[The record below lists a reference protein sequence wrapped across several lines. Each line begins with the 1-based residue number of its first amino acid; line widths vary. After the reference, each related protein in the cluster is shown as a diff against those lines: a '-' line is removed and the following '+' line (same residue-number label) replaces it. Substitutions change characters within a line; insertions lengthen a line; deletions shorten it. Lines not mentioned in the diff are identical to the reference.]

1 MKRPRIAA
9 IALCMAC
16 IVAFEPAAALAYSAI
31 PLRAQPAAPLAL
43 TGVVL
48 EHDGKTRV
56 PNQRLR
62 LRNIDTG
69 STVGDA
75 TSDKDGAFSFP
86 VTTPG
91 NYVVEAV
98 SSGGV
103 LAASSP
109 ISSTVSPFAR
119 NVILPSKKPVA
130 IIFTAKGAAV
140 IAAAATAGIIAITKF
155 GDDDSG
161 PVSAER

>member
-1 MKRPRIAA
+1 MKRPPIAA
-9 IALCMAC
+9 IALCVAC
-16 IVAFEPAAALAYSAI
+16 AVGFEPAAALASGAI
-31 PLRAQPAAPLAL
+31 PLRAQQAAPLAL
-43 TGVVL
+43 TGLVL
-48 EHDGKTRV
+48 EHDGRTPV

-69 STVGDA
+69 ATVGEA

-86 VTTPG
+86 VTTAG
-91 NYVVEAV
+91 TYVVEAV

-103 LAASSP
+103 LATSSP
-109 ISSTVSPFAR
+109 ISSTVSPFTR
-119 NVILPSKKPVA
+119 NVILPLKKPIA
-130 IIFTAKGAAV
+130 IIFTGKGAAV
-140 IAAAATAGIIAITKF
+140 IAAAATAGIVAITKF